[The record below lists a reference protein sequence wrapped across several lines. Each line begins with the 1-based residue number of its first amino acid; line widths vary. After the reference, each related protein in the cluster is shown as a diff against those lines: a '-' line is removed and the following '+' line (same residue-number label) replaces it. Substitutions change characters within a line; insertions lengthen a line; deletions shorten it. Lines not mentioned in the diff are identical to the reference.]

1 MNLRLIATTVGDL
14 VKYDT
19 SVNHIER
26 MARAVFPFE
35 KQTFPTE
42 GITSSRA
49 ALVYEWLMTLGKH
62 PMQADERQRLV
73 YQFCRAIAPASL
85 HERIEQALA
94 AADVTI
100 SPMQTEAAQE
110 FSQRQFHPA
119 VHRHARALFA
129 QGNYFHA
136 VFEACKAYNKDVR
149 VKAQSSR
156 DGQELMMAVWDGRS
170 GVLKVTPCQTETDLN
185 VQDGVKF
192 LSAGMM
198 RAVRNPTAH
207 EPAVDWPIAKEDALD
222 LLSFISFLYRQLDKA
237 VYFPGR

>member
-19 SVNHIER
+19 SVNQIER
-26 MARAVFPFE
+26 MARAIFPFE

-42 GITSSRA
+42 GISSTRA
-49 ALVYEWLMTLGKH
+49 ALVYDWLMTLGKH
-62 PMQADERQRLV
+62 PMQADERRRLV
-73 YQFCRAIAPASL
+73 FQFCRAIAPASL
-85 HERIEQALA
+85 HERVEQALA
-94 AADVTI
+94 AADVALP
-100 SPMQTEAAQE
+100 PMQTEGGLE
-110 FSQRQFHPA
+110 FSRRDFHSA
-119 VHRHARALFA
+119 VHKHAKSLFV

-149 VKAQSSR
+149 NLAQSTR
-156 DGQELMMAVWDGRS
+156 DGQELMMAVWDGRT
-170 GVLKVTPCQTETDLN
+170 GVLKITPCQSETDLN
-185 VQDGVKF
+185 LQDGIKF

-207 EPAVDWPIAKEDALD
+207 EPAIDWPISKEDALD

-237 VYFPGR
+237 VYFSGG